1 MLLIETALKNKSRI
15 IASQYADEDVR
26 KEYLQLAEDLR
37 FPYWNWAADSV
48 QKSGVPDIL
57 TNETVVVYAPP
68 DNKPETIRNPLA
80 AFQTSEP
87 VGSPRPCQGC
97 NPYDRPFVLTSEAG
111 YPWLPKGYMTTRYPN
126 VNNQTQV
133 GRLNTGVRAESLVDW
148 QEMLYGALLQGNW
161 TYFSNHGA
169 VPNGT
174 IENGSFT
181 FNNIEST
188 HDSVHIGL
196 GQNGGQISYTQIAAY
211 DPIFFLHHGMVDYV
225 LAVWQ
230 ELHPDEWVTPNVLP
244 SGTLMIEPG
253 SMIGETTPLAP
264 FFAGNG
270 STSNPFYTAQDLR
283 NWTAL
288 GYTFKTLEMVKDLPQ
303 KEKTDA
309 LLRLFKPAGDDFKY
323 RWYVALPNTTAVQAA
338 APFAIRVFV
347 AAPYTINATEDTTSP
362 YYAGSI
368 WAWGATPITRTLGRQ
383 SVDITTNLVDQ
394 NIVTTVMPLPI
405 DPSSNSIQP
414 LENVRSAVQP
424 SDLQFA
430 VVSTTGE
437 DFAQYVTNLDEPL
450 IYYQAL
456 TGTNQVITRETYPE
470 SKPLG
475 KPVDES
481 EMAGEGTMMPESPIE
496 SAPATSSSFSLHTS
510 LMMVVVVVVCYSFL

>member
-1 MLLIETALKNKSRI
+1 
-15 IASQYADEDVR
+15 
-26 KEYLQLAEDLR
+26 
-37 FPYWNWAADSV
+37 
-48 QKSGVPDIL
+48 
-57 TNETVVVYAPP
+57 
-68 DNKPETIRNPLA
+68 
-80 AFQTSEP
+80 
-87 VGSPRPCQGC
+87 
-97 NPYDRPFVLTSEAG
+97 
-111 YPWLPKGYMTTRYPN
+111 
-126 VNNQTQV
+126 
-133 GRLNTGVRAESLVDW
+133 
-148 QEMLYGALLQGNW
+148 
-161 TYFSNHGA
+161 
-169 VPNGT
+169 
-174 IENGSFT
+174 
-181 FNNIEST
+181 
-188 HDSVHIGL
+188 
-196 GQNGGQISYTQIAAY
+196 
-211 DPIFFLHHGMVDYV
+211 
-225 LAVWQ
+225 
-230 ELHPDEWVTPNVLP
+230 
-244 SGTLMIEPG
+244 
-253 SMIGETTPLAP
+253 
-264 FFAGNG
+264 
-270 STSNPFYTAQDLR
+270 
-283 NWTAL
+283 
-288 GYTFKTLEMVKDLPQ
+288 VKDLPQ

-437 DFAQYVTNLDEPL
+437 DLAQYVTNLDEPL